1 MNRVYL
7 VQIAYKT
14 QDNCGVSYN
23 TIEAK
28 NKKQAIKQCLAKEF
42 GESQCALISI
52 KRCSRELAEVV
63 AEHNRK
69 VKGEENE

>member
-1 MNRVYL
+1 MDRVYL
-7 VQIAYKT
+7 VQIAYNT

-28 NKKQAIKQCLAKEF
+28 NKKQAIKQCLANPL
-42 GESQCALISI
+42 GESQCVLISI
-52 KRCSRELAEVV
+52 KRCSRALAEIV